1 MTSSPI
7 GYAHMPYV
15 IKPLRTGDGF
25 VFEGVS
31 GEPLS
36 KYDLVFLSGG
46 KWYKAAADTSATLP
60 AFALALNEFATADY
74 AGLFLLYGLVC
85 NPAWTWSDGSIY
97 ASTTPGG
104 LTQTA
109 PSETGW
115 VQSVG
120 VSYGVDYML
129 FSPMWIKELGERSQL
144 PIIIDVDDTEALL
157 VRKDGDAGDVFIVD
171 TVNGRVGIG
180 VAPDDWLHIKGNNAC
195 LKLEDDSGNYARIK
209 VGESQVTIEV
219 DPDNLVAS
227 TDFVIKMDGEEVAR
241 FLVGGQFRSLESIN
255 SKLGFATRLWDIVG
269 AVWDTTPGVNT
280 EYYSPNQHGGI
291 YGTVYRQYFGTTLP
305 SSLTSGSIVSTL
317 IDYAVQFTYASS
329 DSDRTLAHGTAVAYG
344 AGDSRMRINLSGM
357 SGNGNLSF
365 EIDTYVAVQGW
376 VDYAK

>member
-1 MTSSPI
+1 
-7 GYAHMPYV
+7 MPYV
-15 IKPLRTGDGF
+15 IKPLRTGDGLTI
-25 VFEGVS
+25 EGVS

-36 KYDLVFLSGG
+36 KYDLVYIKGG
-46 KWYKAAADTSATLP
+46 KWYKAAADTSVTLP

-85 NPAWTWSDGSIY
+85 NPAWTWSDGPIFASI
-97 ASTTPGG
+97 TPGG

-120 VSYGVDYML
+120 VSYGADYML
-129 FSPMWIKELGERSQL
+129 FSPMWIKELAERAQL
-144 PIIIDVDDTEALL
+144 PLIIDVDDTEALL

-171 TVNGRVGIG
+171 TVNSRVGIG
-180 VAPDDWLHIKGNNAC
+180 VTPDDWLHIKGNNAC
-195 LKLEDDSGNYARIK
+195 LNLEDDSGNYARIK
-209 VGESQVTIEV
+209 VGDSQLTIEV

-269 AVWDTTPGVNT
+269 DDWDTTPGVNT

-305 SSLTSGSIVSTL
+305 PSLTSGSIVTRL
-317 IDYAVQFTYASS
+317 VDYSIQFKYTT
-329 DSDRTLAHGTAVAYG
+329 SDRGLGHGNATAYG
-344 AGDSRMRINLSGM
+344 SSENHIYIMLTGASG
-357 SGNGNLSF
+357 SGNLAFAKTGYTSQ
-365 EIDTYVAVQGW
+365 AGW
-376 VDYAK
+376 CDYTR